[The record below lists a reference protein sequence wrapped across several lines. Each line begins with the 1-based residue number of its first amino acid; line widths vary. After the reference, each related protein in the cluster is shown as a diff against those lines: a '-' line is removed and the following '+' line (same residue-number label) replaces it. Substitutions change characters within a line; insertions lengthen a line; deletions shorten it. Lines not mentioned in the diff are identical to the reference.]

1 MSSFTRES
9 PAELERMQLDYWEA
23 ATQGFLP
30 ALAHAAQTA
39 NRLGDQ
45 VRIER
50 YRKMQDEMQ
59 NFWLYTDQWL
69 SVARLYGFD
78 GVYYD
83 VLHWRRP
90 VLLWA
95 NTMIGNLQAD
105 MAQMARGGDQQKLAG
120 EQISALR
127 KGMEPSGFMTSA
139 L

>member
-59 NFWLYTDQWL
+59 TMYTDHNVVTKLAPKRFHQRCNTHELAL
-69 SVARLYGFD
+69 SLRTARLERS
-78 GVYYD
+78 
-83 VLHWRRP
+83 RR
-90 VLLWA
+90 L
-95 NTMIGNLQAD
+95 
-105 MAQMARGGDQQKLAG
+105 
-120 EQISALR
+120 
-127 KGMEPSGFMTSA
+127 
-139 L
+139 